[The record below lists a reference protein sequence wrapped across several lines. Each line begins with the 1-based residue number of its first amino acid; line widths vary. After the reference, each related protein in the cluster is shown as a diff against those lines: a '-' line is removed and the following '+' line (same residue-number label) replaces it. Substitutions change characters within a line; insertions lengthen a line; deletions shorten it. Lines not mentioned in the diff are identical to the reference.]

1 MNVDLMRKID
11 FYVGIPLCFL
21 FSFLDR
27 FFLLLRPSQI
37 NSSGPKKAVFIELS
51 EMGSAILADPCMR
64 QLKSK
69 NVEIFFLIF
78 KKNKASL
85 QLLKTVPEDNIFV
98 LRESSIALLLLDS
111 VRFFFWCRRNKIDC
125 CIDLELFSR
134 VTSLLTF
141 LTRADYRVGFHR
153 FHQEG
158 LYRGNFLTHPI
169 PYNHQ
174 THIAHNFM
182 NLIEALFVE
191 RSSDGIFKRQT
202 TATDLVISQA
212 EVTAV
217 ATAEIKKQLQLLD
230 SAWTSEP
237 IILVNANAGDFLPQ
251 RKWPIENFASLI
263 QMLLEENPQLR
274 ILLTG
279 SPGEKKDL
287 DRLQSL
293 VGNSRCINFAG
304 AVRFE
309 ELPALYTLAKVLI
322 TNDSGPAH
330 FSSVTKIKSFVFF
343 GPETPQLYGSLGQ
356 STALYS
362 NYSCSP
368 CVSATNHRKT
378 NCTDNMCIKVITPKS
393 VFAQVQKAF
402 LEAL

>member
-11 FYVGIPLCFL
+11 FYVGIPLCFI
-21 FSFLDR
+21 FSILDR
-27 FFLLLRPSQI
+27 IIILFNPVKFTVPR
-37 NSSGPKKAVFIELS
+37 KAVFIELS

-69 NVEIFFLIF
+69 NVEIYFLIF
-78 KKNKASL
+78 KKNKSSL
-85 QLLKTVPEDNIFV
+85 QLLKTVPEQNVFV
-98 LRESSIALLLLDS
+98 LRESSVVTLIWDAF
-111 VRFFFWCRRNKIDC
+111 RFFFWCRSNRIDC

-141 LTRADYRVGFHR
+141 LTRADLRVGFHR

-158 LYRGNFLTHPI
+158 LYRGHFLTHPI

-182 NLIEALFVE
+182 NLIEALFCE

-202 TATDLVISQA
+202 VSSDLQISQA
-212 EVTAV
+212 EITFAS
-217 ATAEIKKQLQLLD
+217 TDEIKNQIKKID
-230 SAWTSEP
+230 PSWSTEP

-251 RKWPIENFASLI
+251 RKWPITNFATLI
-263 QMLLEENPQLR
+263 KLLLNENKNLR
-274 ILLTG
+274 VLLTG
-279 SPGEKKDL
+279 SPSERNDL
-287 DRLQSL
+287 DQLIDL
-293 VGNSRCINFAG
+293 VANDRCLNFAG

-309 ELPALYTLAKVLI
+309 ELPALYTLSKILI

-330 FSSVTKIKSFVFF
+330 FSSVTAIKSFVFF

-378 NCTDNMCIKVITPKS
+378 NCNDNQCLKVISAES
-393 VFAQVQKAF
+393 VFAKVQKSF
-402 LEAL
+402 LELN

>member
-11 FYVGIPLCFL
+11 FYLGVPLCFL
-21 FSFLDR
+21 FSFIDR
-27 FFLLLRPSQI
+27 LLLIFTPNQL
-37 NSSGPKKAVFIELS
+37 NGPKKAVFIELS

-85 QLLKTVPEDNIFV
+85 NLLKTVPENNIFV
-98 LRESSIALLLLDS
+98 LRESSIPLLLWDS
-111 VRFFFWCRRNKIDC
+111 LRFFFWCRKNQINT

-158 LYRGNFLTHPI
+158 LYRGQFLTHPI

-182 NLIEALFVE
+182 NLIEALFVPL
-191 RSSDGIFKRQT
+191 SSDGIFKRQT
-202 TATDLVISQA
+202 LAEDLIISQA
-212 EVTAV
+212 HIAEAT
-217 ATAEIKKQLQLLD
+217 TAEIKKQIQVLD
-230 SAWTSEP
+230 PNWNNDP

-251 RKWPIENFASLI
+251 RKWPIENFAELI
-263 QMLLEENPQLR
+263 LMLLKENLSLR
-274 ILLTG
+274 VLLTG
-279 SPGEKKDL
+279 SPSEKADL
-287 DRLQSL
+287 DRLHAL
-293 VGNSRCINFAG
+293 VSHPRCINFAG

-309 ELPALYTLAKVLI
+309 ELPALYTLSKILI

-378 NCTDNMCIKVITPKS
+378 NCTNNMCIKVITPQV
-393 VFAQVQKAF
+393 VFTQVQAAF
-402 LEAL
+402 TSN

>member
-1 MNVDLMRKID
+1 MRKID
-11 FYVGIPLCFL
+11 FYVGVPLCFL
-21 FSFLDR
+21 FSWIDK
-27 FFLLLRPSQI
+27 LLLLFSVR
-37 NSSGPKKAVFIELS
+37 NKSSVKKAVFIELS

-69 NVEIFFLIF
+69 GVEIFFLIF

-85 QLLKTVPEDNIFV
+85 QLLKTVPPENIFV
-98 LRESSIALLLLDS
+98 LRESSIALLLWDS
-111 VRFFFWCRRNKIDC
+111 LRFFIWCRRNQIDC

-141 LTRADYRVGFHR
+141 LTRAQHRVGFHR

-182 NLIEALFVE
+182 NLIESLFVPIE
-191 RSSDGIFKRQT
+191 PDGIFKRQT
-202 TATDLVISQA
+202 LSSDLNISKAVIEKSAT
-212 EVTAV
+212 E
-217 ATAEIKKQLQLLD
+217 EIKKQIKILD
-230 SAWTSEP
+230 PAWSDDP
-237 IILVNANAGDFLPQ
+237 VILVNANAGDFLPQ
-251 RKWPIENFASLI
+251 RKWPIENFAKLI
-263 QMLLEENPQLR
+263 QMLLNENKNLR

-279 SPGEKKDL
+279 SPGEKADL
-287 DRLQSL
+287 DRLKTLSS
-293 VGNSRCINFAG
+293 NERCLNFAG

-309 ELPALYTLAKVLI
+309 ELPALYTLSKILI

-330 FSSVTKIKSFVFF
+330 FSSVTDIKSFVFF

-378 NCTDNMCIKVITPKS
+378 NCTNNMCIKVITPDI
-393 VFAQVQKAF
+393 VFAKVQKSY
-402 LEAL
+402 LE

>member
-1 MNVDLMRKID
+1 MNVDLMRKVD
-11 FYVGIPLCFL
+11 FYLGIPLCFI
-21 FSFLDR
+21 FSGIDR
-27 FFLLLRPSQI
+27 FLKLFRSPKF
-37 NSSGPKKAVFIELS
+37 NGPKKAVFIELS
-51 EMGSAILADPCMR
+51 EMGSAIIADPCMR

-69 NVEIFFLIF
+69 GVEIFFLIF

-85 QLLKTVPEDNIFV
+85 QLLKTVPEENVFV
-98 LRESSIALLLLDS
+98 LRESNIALLLWDAL
-111 VRFFFWCRRNKIDC
+111 RFFFWCRKNKINT

-158 LYRGNFLTHPI
+158 LYRGGFLTHPI

-182 NLIEALFVE
+182 NLIEALFVP
-191 RSSDGIFKRQT
+191 RSEDGIFKRQI
-202 TATDLVISQA
+202 AQSDLVISKA
-212 EVTAV
+212 VVTPEATAV
-217 ATAEIKKQLQLLD
+217 VKRQLQNLD
-230 SAWTSEP
+230 STWNNEP

-251 RKWPIENFASLI
+251 RKWPIENFAALI
-263 QMLLEENPQLR
+263 QMLLRENNNLR
-274 ILLTG
+274 VLLTG
-279 SPGEKKDL
+279 SPGEKADL
-287 DRLQSL
+287 DRLQGL
-293 VGNSRCINFAG
+293 VGHSRCINFAG

-309 ELPALYTLAKVLI
+309 ELPALYTLAKVLV

-330 FSSVTKIKSFVFF
+330 FSSVTDIRSFVFF
-343 GPETPQLYGSLGQ
+343 GPETPALYGSLGQ
-356 STALYS
+356 STALYA

-378 NCTDNMCIKVITPKS
+378 NCTNNMCIKVITPTM
-393 VFAQVQKAF
+393 VFDQVQKAY
-402 LEAL
+402 LSLL